1 MKYSAEEKLLI
12 DGPAGVLEVVVT
24 RAENARA
31 VAVICHPHPLH
42 GGTMQNK
49 VVSTLMRAARDAG
62 ASTVRFNFR
71 GVGKSAGEHADG
83 VGETDDCS
91 AVIDWAIS
99 EFGNL
104 PLWLM
109 GFSFGGY
116 VAAAAAR
123 ARTDWPAR
131 LILVAPSVERMPF
144 ADMLPLPGAA
154 VVMMGEADEVVAPQ
168 AVFGLLEGQQGVD
181 IVRFADTS
189 HFFHGKLVEL
199 KAATEEVLDD
209 AH

>member
-1 MKYSAEEKLLI
+1 MNRNTEEKLLV
-12 DGPAGVLEVVVT
+12 DGPAGALEVLVT
-24 RAENARA
+24 RAEAAHA

-49 VVSTLMRAARDAG
+49 VVSTLMRAARDLG
-62 ASTVRFNFR
+62 GSTVRFNFR
-71 GVGKSAGEHADG
+71 GVGQSAGEHG
-83 VGETDDCS
+83 GGIGEVQDCQ
-91 AVIDWAIS
+91 AIIDWAAR
-99 EFGNL
+99 EFAGL

-123 ARTDWPAR
+123 EQQDWPQA

-144 ADMLPLPGAA
+144 ADLLPLPGPAT
-154 VVMMGEADEVVAPQ
+154 VMMGEDDEVVAPES
-168 AVFGLLEGQQGVD
+168 VFELLEGQPGVTM
-181 IVRFADTS
+181 VRFAETS

-199 KAATEEVLDD
+199 KTATEQALQ
-209 AH
+209 AL